1 MSTDTAD
8 THKSDKAVSL
18 LVQAKASVHIRAT
31 ISLEVCK
38 SQMVH
43 ECVCALSVYAAC
55 CAWLTC
61 NRACVHAHKCPHTQT
76 ALHRAAN
83 EGQGL
88 RQKRK
93 REIENERE

>member
-38 SQMVH
+38 YQMVH
-43 ECVCALSVYAAC
+43 VCASALSVCAAC
-55 CAWLTC
+55 CA
-61 NRACVHAHKCPHTQT
+61 
-76 ALHRAAN
+76 
-83 EGQGL
+83 
-88 RQKRK
+88 
-93 REIENERE
+93 